1 MQCKYKL
8 HDCLSQLKKKKDILQ
23 LLRLE
28 SYDSYTINAKRFIIY
43 LKEKYIM

>member
-1 MQCKYKL
+1 MQVQITWLFITVK
-8 HDCLSQLKKKKDILQ
+8 KKKKDILQ